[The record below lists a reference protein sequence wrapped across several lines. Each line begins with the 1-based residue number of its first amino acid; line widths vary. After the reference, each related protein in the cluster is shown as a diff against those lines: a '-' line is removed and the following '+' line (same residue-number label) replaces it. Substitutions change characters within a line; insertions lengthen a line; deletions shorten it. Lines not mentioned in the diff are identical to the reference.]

1 MVLVPNFGS
10 QLNAFTVNIYINLIN
25 GQGFDTRQNLIGQQS
40 SVNNTPTNECNFLIR
55 GNGTNGFQG
64 LIRSGSNDNI
74 VDFGAISP
82 GNHMLTLTYD
92 GNSIVSYLDGNQ
104 VAFDNTGALL
114 TTDNGLQTVIGGN
127 VNASINEGSAVRYFD
142 GRIYVVNIYD
152 IALSYGEITALYNT
166 YQGSRGF

>member
-1 MVLVPNFGS
+1 
-10 QLNAFTVNIYINLIN
+10 
-25 GQGFDTRQNLIGQQS
+25 
-40 SVNNTPTNECNFLIR
+40 
-55 GNGTNGFQG
+55 
-64 LIRSGSNDNI
+64 
-74 VDFGAISP
+74 
-82 GNHMLTLTYD
+82 MLTLTYD

-127 VNASINEGSAVRYFD
+127 TDASINQGSATRYFD